1 MKSFTTYMKHIEINR
16 IPVTVPVESVSL
28 NGIQKLR
35 EHQLSTVRLVSF
47 WCLKVNLEFEIIIL

>member
-47 WCLKVNLEFEIIIL
+47 WCLKVNLVGAH